1 VAVES
6 IAKNLFYAG
15 EKMLEHTEMKIRPY
29 ARLLTM
35 LGDQLIKNERIA
47 LIELIKNSY
56 DADSPWVKVSF
67 KSFGDSF
74 EIFDDTR
81 IVIED
86 AGTGMS
92 IDTINNHWLNPAT
105 PEKRIRK
112 LNGKSHTKLGRIIQG
127 EKGIGRFALLKLGK
141 VITVITKTLDSD
153 VEYVVEYDFSMFDED
168 FIEKIKDK
176 SKALFLD
183 ELSVKLSTRE
193 PGTIV
198 EKEITLGIHKI
209 IRPACGTKIIV
220 SDLKGKWSQAKI
232 ESVSRDITRLQSI
245 FYDYKADK
253 VITSDFIT
261 YFYVDN
267 NFLRYNDRY
276 LEELKYLLDNSS
288 VFRITNG
295 EFNQSK
301 AQFKFLINGNPMVL
315 NLEDPTL
322 KGLKIFERSD
332 GFDSFGDYLSKRQI
346 DCGSFD
352 FSFYIF
358 DFSSQAPPKFALDN
372 NEKTIIRDH
381 RVYLY
386 RDGIRVYPYG
396 EPDDDWL
403 RIDSFRGTVSAG
415 QFLSNDQVVGCVNI
429 TQSGNPKLKDKTNRE
444 GLIEEGYA
452 TENFIT
458 LIKLFLAYIRSKPY
472 ARYRQG
478 LVDQKAHD
486 IHKAELVKKKIEDL
500 KIDLHDNKSALL
512 KLTNIEKAYTT
523 EKTYLVKRA
532 EDTED
537 LAGIGLSVETA
548 THDINSLMSSALSNI
563 DGIIK
568 DLMYGKIDTTELKK
582 EMHSLRGMLS
592 FIEAQLKD
600 IQLLFKSTKQRR
612 KKIRVKDYV
621 EKIERIY
628 KRVLTKEC
636 IVCEI
641 ITTGSPLVANTT
653 DAVLLQLLL
662 NLFDNSIYWLKQT
675 SVTEKKIVI
684 TLNGIDS
691 CMIFSD
697 SGPGVESEDI
707 PYIFEPF
714 YSGKGEEGRGL
725 GLYIAKQL
733 LARHDYS
740 IELTQTKRDMI
751 LHGANF
757 KVNFIQELE

>member
-1 VAVES
+1 MTKPEE
-6 IAKNLFYAG
+6 L
-15 EKMLEHTEMKIRPY
+15 KIRPY

-47 LIELIKNSY
+47 LVELIKNSY

-67 KSFGDSF
+67 EHFGENF
-74 EIFDDTR
+74 EISEDSR

-92 IDTINNHWLNPAT
+92 MEVIRNHWLNPAT
-105 PEKRIRK
+105 PDKRIRK
-112 LNGKSHTKLGRIIQG
+112 LNGKSHTALGRIIQG

-141 VITVITKTLDSD
+141 VIRVVTKSKDD
-153 VEYVVEYDFSMFDED
+153 EVEYLIKYDFSKFDED
-168 FIEKIKDK
+168 FIDTDQTH
-176 SKALFLD
+176 SDALFLD
-183 ELSVKLSTRE
+183 ELSVELSTRK
-193 PGTIV
+193 PKIFV
-198 EKEITLGIHKI
+198 EKEMTLGIHRQK
-209 IRPACGTKIIV
+209 RPACGTKIII
-220 SDLKGKWSQAKI
+220 SDLKGSWSQSKI

-245 FYDYKADK
+245 FYDR
-253 VITSDFIT
+253 TSNNVVMSEFVT
-261 YFYVDN
+261 YFYVDQDYK
-267 NFLRYNDRY
+267 RYNDRY
-276 LEELKYLLDNSS
+276 LDELKDLLENSA
-288 VFRITNG
+288 VLRITSGKFDQHKSEFRFLLNG
-295 EFNQSK
+295 DPMILKLE
-301 AQFKFLINGNPMVL
+301 NPI
-315 NLEDPTL
+315 L

-332 GFDSFGDYLSKRQI
+332 GFQSFGEYLENRHI
-346 DCGSFD
+346 DCGSFE

-358 DFSSQAPPKFALDN
+358 DFSTQAPPKYALDKN
-372 NEKTIIRDH
+372 DKAIIRDH

-444 GLIEEGYA
+444 GLIEDGYA
-452 TENFIT
+452 TEVFIT
-458 LIKLFLAYIRSKPY
+458 LIKLFLAYIRTKPY
-472 ARYRQG
+472 ARYRQS
-478 LVDQKAHD
+478 LIDHKAHD
-486 IHKAELVKKKIEDL
+486 IHRTELVRNEIDDL
-500 KIDLHDNKSALL
+500 KCDLHENKSALN
-512 KLTNIEKAYTT
+512 KLTSIEKAYLA
-523 EKTYLVKRA
+523 ERTYLVKRA

-548 THDINSLMSSALSNI
+548 SHDINSSMSSALSNI

-568 DLMYGKIDTTELKK
+568 DLMYGVLDPVELKK
-582 EMHSLRGMLS
+582 EMLSLRGMLS
-592 FIEAQLKD
+592 FMEAQLKD
-600 IQLLFKSTKQRR
+600 IQLLFKSTKQRK
-612 KKIRVKDYV
+612 KKIRVKDIV

-628 KRVLTKEC
+628 KRVLLNEGIAC
-636 IVCEI
+636 DI
-641 ITTGSPLVANTT
+641 ISSGSPLVVNTT

-675 SVTEKKIVI
+675 SIKDKMIRI

-697 SGPGVESEDI
+697 NGPGVESDDV

-714 YSGKGEEGRGL
+714 YSGKGQEGRGL

-740 IELTQTKRDMI
+740 IELTQAKSDMI
-751 LHGANF
+751 LNGANF
-757 KVNFIQELE
+757 KVNFQEGE

>member
-1 VAVES
+1 MR
-6 IAKNLFYAG
+6 NLYFVG
-15 EKMLEHTEMKIRPY
+15 EKMPEQKGLRIRPY

-67 KSFGDSF
+67 QSFGENF
-74 EIFDDTR
+74 EILDDAK

-92 IDTINNHWLNPAT
+92 IDTIENHWLNPAT

-112 LNGKSHTKLGRIIQG
+112 LNGKSHTSLGRIIQG

-141 VITVITKTLDSD
+141 VITVITKPIDSD
-153 VEYVVEYDFSMFDED
+153 VEYVVKYDFSMFDED
-168 FIEKIKDK
+168 FIDKTNDK
-176 SKALFLD
+176 STALYLD
-183 ELSVKLSTRE
+183 ELSVKLSTRK
-193 PGTIV
+193 PRTFV
-198 EKEITLGIHKI
+198 ENEITLGIHKI
-209 IRPACGTKIIV
+209 KRPACGTKIIV
-220 SDLKGKWSQAKI
+220 SHLKGKWSQTKI
-232 ESVSRDITRLQSI
+232 ESVSCDVTRLQSI
-245 FYDYKADK
+245 FYDNRANN
-253 VITSDFIT
+253 VILNDFVT
-261 YFYVDN
+261 YFYVDQN
-267 NFLRYNDRY
+267 YLRYNDRY
-276 LEELKYLLDNSS
+276 LEDLKNLLNNSA
-288 VFRITNG
+288 VLRITRG

-301 AQFKFLINGNPMVL
+301 AEFKFLLNDTPMVL
-315 NLEDPTL
+315 NLEDPIL
-322 KGLKIFERSD
+322 KGLKIFERTE
-332 GFDSFGDYLSKRQI
+332 GFNSFGEYLQKRQI
-346 DCGSFD
+346 DCGSFE
-352 FSFYIF
+352 FSFYVF
-358 DFSSQAPPKFALDN
+358 DFSTQASPKFALDN
-372 NEKTIIRDH
+372 FDKTIIRNH

-452 TENFIT
+452 TESFIT
-458 LIKLFLAYIRSKPY
+458 LIKLFLAYVRSKPY

-478 LVDQKAHD
+478 LVDKKAHE
-486 IHKAELVKKKIEDL
+486 IHRTEFVKKEIEGL
-500 KIDLHDNKSALL
+500 KSDIQENKSALL
-512 KLTNIEKAYTT
+512 KLNNIERAYTT
-523 EKTYLVKRA
+523 EKTYLIKRA

-548 THDINSLMSSALSNI
+548 THDINSLMSSALANI

-568 DLMYGKIDTTELKK
+568 DLMYGKIDTSELKK

-600 IQLLFKSTKQRR
+600 IQLLFKSTKQRK
-612 KKIRVKDYV
+612 KKIRVKDIV

-628 KRVLTKEC
+628 KRVLTQES

-641 ITTGSPLVANTT
+641 RTTGSPLVANTT

-675 SVTEKKIVI
+675 SIKEKKILI
-684 TLNGIDS
+684 TLDGTDS
-691 CMIFSD
+691 YMVFSD
-697 SGPGVESEDI
+697 NGPGVEVEDI

-740 IELTQTKRDMI
+740 IELTQSKREMT
-751 LHGANF
+751 LNGANF
-757 KVNFIQELE
+757 KVNFIAEEQ